1 MLNLKEIIDHHI
13 SQKVIKVFLIQVIGI
28 LCVLISNF
36 WIAKLLSVSDY
47 GKYSFVVSV
56 INLLSLAACLGF
68 SISLVREV
76 ASYQA
81 QGKMNLAKGIFRF
94 SFWSTLLVS
103 VIISFL
109 FVFLSYFKYLKL
121 GYEFYITVLIGLS
134 IIFSSLILIR
144 QFSLQGLHLTV
155 ASQVVNNIGK
165 YLVQIIAIF
174 CLLNFGLS
182 VINFNSIILVNAIAI
197 LVSFVILE
205 IIFYSDTSSILK
217 NSIPVY
223 DYKVW
228 IVSSFSLFIYKFV
241 STYLASSEI
250 VLLELLRS
258 NEEVGV
264 YSLARKISGFV
275 SFGLMAANIVLAPK
289 ISALYAAGSIAEIE
303 NLVRKSIR
311 IVFLFSILVFIII
324 AIVAIPIF
332 NYLGNEYLKSFIPLL
347 VMMLGELINVAFGP
361 VANLLINSHNERSI
375 NSIMIYVTV
384 INIIL
389 NIIMIQYFGYIG
401 AAITTAATTILWN
414 AWMAIIVKKKVGIKS
429 WI

>member
-1 MLNLKEIIDHHI
+1 
-13 SQKVIKVFLIQVIGI
+13 
-28 LCVLISNF
+28 
-36 WIAKLLSVSDY
+36 
-47 GKYSFVVSV
+47 
-56 INLLSLAACLGF
+56 
-68 SISLVREV
+68 
-76 ASYQA
+76 
-81 QGKMNLAKGIFRF
+81 
-94 SFWSTLLVS
+94 
-103 VIISFL
+103 
-109 FVFLSYFKYLKL
+109 
-121 GYEFYITVLIGLS
+121 
-134 IIFSSLILIR
+134 
-144 QFSLQGLHLTV
+144 
-155 ASQVVNNIGK
+155 
-165 YLVQIIAIF
+165 
-174 CLLNFGLS
+174 
-182 VINFNSIILVNAIAI
+182 
-197 LVSFVILE
+197 
-205 IIFYSDTSSILK
+205 
-217 NSIPVY
+217 
-223 DYKVW
+223 
-228 IVSSFSLFIYKFV
+228 
-241 STYLASSEI
+241 
-250 VLLELLRS
+250 LLRS